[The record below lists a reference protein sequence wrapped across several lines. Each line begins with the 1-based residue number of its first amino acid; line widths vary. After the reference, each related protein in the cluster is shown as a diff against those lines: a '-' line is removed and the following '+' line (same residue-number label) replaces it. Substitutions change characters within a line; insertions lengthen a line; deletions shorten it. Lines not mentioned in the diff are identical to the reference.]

1 MRLDVDRD
9 LWTGLLFAA
18 VGGLFMWGARAYTIG
33 TPAQMGSG
41 FFPLMVGGLMAAI
54 GITLAARALAARA
67 GAGGAERAELHLG
80 PLLILVAGLCA
91 FAALVSD
98 GGIALAL
105 VALVMVVARAGGPL
119 RWIETGVLAVVLAA
133 FSVATFIYALGLP
146 MRVWPA
152 L

>member
-9 LWTGLLFAA
+9 LWTGVMFAA
-18 VGGLFMWGARAYTIG
+18 AGGLFMWGARTYTIG

-54 GITLAARALAARA
+54 GIALAARALAARA
-67 GAGGAERAELHLG
+67 AAGGVERADLHLG
-80 PLLILVAGLCA
+80 PLLILIAGLCA
-91 FAALVSD
+91 FAVLVAD

-119 RWIETGVLAVVLAA
+119 RWLETGALAIALAA
-133 FSVATFIYALGLP
+133 FSVATFVYALGLP